1 MTNSMSHESDER
13 LADWVDGAMT
23 PRERE
28 RFEDLVRGE
37 RLLPAGD

>member
-1 MTNSMSHESDER
+1 VPNDSEDVPQ
-13 LADWVDGAMT
+13 LV
-23 PRERE
+23 RERE

>member
-1 MTNSMSHESDER
+1 M
-13 LADWVDGAMT
+13 VDGDTAFLV
-23 PRERE
+23 RERE